1 MKEIRNVN
9 EPLTATD
16 ESRAIEGY
24 ALVFDSESVDLGG
37 FREIIHRSALQGVIE
52 HSDVLCLLD
61 HNQQRGVLARSRS
74 GVGSLTLTVDDRG
87 LKYRFEAPRTPL
99 GDEVL
104 EGCRRGDLSASSF
117 SFRVKTQRW
126 EKRSDGSILRHIDA
140 LETLYDVSPVY
151 HPAYDATSVAI
162 DRRGLD
168 ELIASEEQSD
178 EKEPDDDTKG
188 YEPSEEPEEKRGEPE
203 QTSEE
208 EEQAQAPE
216 EIDTNQEKR
225 NNMPKFLILKA
236 VRDIVSGAGLDA
248 TAQAVD
254 AEGRAAFAGLSK
266 KPEGQLVIPVAEY
279 RAEDGAGETPPAAV
293 LATVATHGKEAV
305 ATEKLSIVG
314 PLRSAMVL
322 SQAGATYLTG
332 LVGDISIPFYSG
344 SNVGWAGEIAE
355 ASNGKGTFS
364 DITLSPKRLTAYLD
378 ISKQFLIQDSVGA
391 EELLRSDIIAALAE
405 KLEKTILGA
414 EAGDNTKPAGLFN
427 GVSADTAAFKYGDV
441 IDMEESLESANVT
454 GSMVYVV
461 NPKAKATMR
470 KTAKDSGSGRFVME
484 GNEVEGVRVL
494 SSSAVTSKGLLLGN
508 FRELIIGQWGGL
520 DLTIDPYTLA
530 TKSQVR
536 IVINAFFDAKV
547 RRPAALVKRILK

>member
-1 MKEIRNVN
+1 MKEIRNIN

-37 FREIIHRSALQGVIE
+37 FREVIHRSALQGVIE

-74 GVGSLTLTVDDRG
+74 GVGSLTLTVDEHG
-87 LKYRFEAPRTPL
+87 LKYHFEAPRTPL

-104 EGCRRGDLSASSF
+104 EGCRRGDISASSF

-168 ELIASEEQSD
+168 ELIASEQQSD
-178 EKEPDDDTKG
+178 DEVSEDDTKP
-188 YEPSEEPEEKRGEPE
+188 EEAEEPEEKRGEPE

-208 EEQAQAPE
+208 EEQEPE
-216 EIDTNQEKR
+216 QTDTKQENR
-225 NNMPKFLILKA
+225 NNMPRFLLLKA

-279 RAEDGAGETPPAAV
+279 RAEDGGSEATPTTAV

-314 PLRSAMVL
+314 PLRAAMVL

-332 LVGDISIPFYSG
+332 LVGDINIPFYSG
-344 SNVGWAGEIAE
+344 SNVGWAGEIAD
-355 ASNGKGTFS
+355 AANGKGTFS
-364 DITLSPKRLTAYLD
+364 DITLSPRRLTAYLD

-391 EELLRSDIIAALAE
+391 EELLRSDIIVALAE
-405 KLEKTILGA
+405 KLEKTILGT
-414 EAGDNTKPAGLFN
+414 EAGDTTKPAGLFN
-427 GVSADTAAFKYGDV
+427 GVTADTATFKYDDV

-470 KTAKDSGSGRFVME
+470 KTAKDSGSGSFVME

>member
-74 GVGSLTLTVDDRG
+74 GVGSLTLTVDDHG

-168 ELIASEEQSD
+168 ELIASDESKDDREKESAPEGDEEKPAEGGEKKDTSA
-178 EKEPDDDTKG
+178 EERKEPDT
-188 YEPSEEPEEKRGEPE
+188 EPE
-203 QTSEE
+203 QT
-208 EEQAQAPE
+208 
-216 EIDTNQEKR
+216 DTKQENR
-225 NNMPKFLILKA
+225 NNMPRFLLLKA

-279 RAEDGAGETPPAAV
+279 RAEEGGGETPPTAV

-332 LVGDISIPFYSG
+332 LVGDINIPFYSG
-344 SNVGWAGEIAE
+344 SNVGWAGEIAD
-355 ASNGKGTFS
+355 AANGKGTFS
-364 DITLSPKRLTAYLD
+364 DITLSPRRLTAYLD

-427 GVSADTAAFKYGDV
+427 GVSADTAAFKYDDV

-547 RRPAALVKRILK
+547 RRSAALVKRILK

>member
-1 MKEIRNVN
+1 MKEIRNIN

-37 FREIIHRSALQGVIE
+37 FREVIHRSALQGVIE

-74 GVGSLTLTVDDRG
+74 GVGSLTLTVDEHG
-87 LKYRFEAPRTPL
+87 LKYHFEAPRTPL

-104 EGCRRGDLSASSF
+104 EGCRRGDISASSF

-168 ELIASEEQSD
+168 ELIASEQQSD
-178 EKEPDDDTKG
+178 DEVSEDDTKP
-188 YEPSEEPEEKRGEPE
+188 EEAEEPEEKRGEPE

-208 EEQAQAPE
+208 EEQEPE
-216 EIDTNQEKR
+216 QTDTKQENR
-225 NNMPKFLILKA
+225 NNMPRFLLLKA

-279 RAEDGAGETPPAAV
+279 RAEDGGSEATPTTAV

-314 PLRSAMVL
+314 PLRAAMVL

-332 LVGDISIPFYSG
+332 LVGDINIPFYSG
-344 SNVGWAGEIAE
+344 SNVGWAGEIAD
-355 ASNGKGTFS
+355 AANGKGTFS
-364 DITLSPKRLTAYLD
+364 DITLSPRRLTAYLD

-391 EELLRSDIIAALAE
+391 EELLRSDIIVALAE
-405 KLEKTILGA
+405 KLEKTILGT
-414 EAGDNTKPAGLFN
+414 EAGDTTKPAGLFN
-427 GVSADTAAFKYGDV
+427 GVTADTATFKYDDV

-470 KTAKDSGSGRFVME
+470 KTAKDSGSGSFVME

-536 IVINAFFDAKV
+536 IVINDFFDAKV